1 MNAEK
6 RGLFRRSRWLVFF
19 HDMLWVPVALFFA
32 FWLRFNLE
40 QIPAEYLLALQQM
53 LLVTMPLQWGIFWLF
68 GLYRG
73 IWRYASI
80 PDVIRI
86 FKAVATGFALTILV
100 TFIYQRLQ
108 GVPRSVLVLYP
119 LFLTLGLLLPRLFY
133 RWLKERRLALSSAD
147 KRIIILGAGQAGEMI
162 VRDIL
167 KGTYYQPVGLLDD
180 DPGKAGMEI
189 HGIRV
194 LGRIDRLEELLAT
207 LDVDEIFFAIP
218 SASAKEK
225 RRIISLCAGLHVHV
239 RILPSPDQLESG
251 QVELS
256 SLREIELDDLLGRNS
271 VVPDKS
277 LIERSVAGK
286 TVMVTGAGGSIGS
299 ELCRQIVLHRPGR
312 VVLFEL
318 NEFAL
323 YNIEQELGQALAAR
337 RQAPEGEGI
346 EILPILGS
354 VCDRQRVEKV
364 CRTFRVET
372 VYHAA
377 AYKHVPLVEYNPFEA
392 VRNNVFGTLHS
403 ALAAM
408 AAGVE
413 TFVLISTDKAVRP
426 TNVMGASKRLAE
438 LILQALSDKGSDTRF
453 CMVRFG
459 NVLGSSGSVVPLF
472 SRQIRQGGPVTL
484 THADITRYFMS
495 IPEAAQLVIQAGA
508 MGRGGDVFVLDM
520 GEPVRI
526 IDLARQM
533 IHLSG
538 LSVRDADH
546 PDGDIEIRIDGLRP
560 GEKLY
565 EELLIGEHVT
575 GTDHPLIMRASEEML
590 DWDELEAILKRML
603 EASANFDAPQL
614 RSLLLQAVKGY
625 QPQGE
630 LHDLTWTQ
638 KNGTAAARD
647 GRTATPAGQ
656 QPR

>member
-1 MNAEK
+1 MTPES
-6 RGLFRRSRWLVFF
+6 SRFSWRNQWLVFF

-40 QIPAEYLLALQQM
+40 QIPDAYLLALQQM
-53 LLVTMPLQWGIFWLF
+53 LLVAMPVQWGVFWFF

-86 FKAVATGFALTILV
+86 LKAVAIGVTLSILL
-100 TFIYQRLQ
+100 TFIYQRLA
-108 GVPRSVLVLYP
+108 GVPRSVLILYP
-119 LFLTLGLLLPRLFY
+119 LFLSLGLLLPRIFY
-133 RWLKERRLALSSAD
+133 RWLKERRIALSPVD
-147 KRIIILGAGQAGEMI
+147 KRVIILGAGQAGEMI

-167 KGTYYQPVGLLDD
+167 KGKSHQPVGLLDD
-180 DPGKAGMEI
+180 DPRKEGTEI

-194 LGRIDRLEELLAT
+194 LGSIDKLESILVA
-207 LDVDEIFFAIP
+207 LDVDEVFFAIP
-218 SASAKEK
+218 SASAREK
-225 RRIISLCAGLHVHV
+225 RRIISLCSDLHIHL
-239 RILPSPDQLESG
+239 RILPSLDQLGDG

-256 SLREIELDDLLGRNS
+256 SLREIELDDLLGRSS
-271 VVPDKS
+271 VVPNKS
-277 LIERSVAGK
+277 LIESSIAGK

-299 ELCRQIVLHRPGR
+299 ELCRQIILHRPKR
-312 VVLFEL
+312 IVLFEL

-323 YNIEQELGQALAAR
+323 YNIEHELGQASESGSSNTDE
-337 RQAPEGEGI
+337 EGGV

-354 VCDRQRVEKV
+354 VCDRKRIEKV
-364 CRTFRVET
+364 CRTFQVQT
-372 VYHAA
+372 IYHAA

-392 VRNNVFGTLHS
+392 VRNNVFGTLNA
-403 ALAAM
+403 ALAATD
-408 AAGVE
+408 AEVE

-426 TNVMGASKRLAE
+426 TNVMGATKRLAE
-438 LILQALSDKGSDTRF
+438 LILQAMSSQETDTRF

-472 SRQIRQGGPVTL
+472 RKQIQQGGPVTL

-508 MGRGGDVFVLDM
+508 MGKGGDVFVLDM

-538 LSVRDADH
+538 LTEKNAAH
-546 PDGDIEIRIDGLRP
+546 PDGDIEIRISGLRP

-565 EELLIGEHVT
+565 EELLIGDHVEQT
-575 GTDHPLIMRASEEML
+575 AHPLIMRANEEML
-590 DWDELEAILKRML
+590 NWVDLEVILNQML
-603 EASANFDAPQL
+603 EATRNYDVPQL
-614 RSLLLQAVKGY
+614 RALLLQAVKGY
-625 QPQGE
+625 QPQHG
-630 LHDLTWTQ
+630 LRDLTWVQENNVSTIEESPLT
-638 KNGTAAARD
+638 GE
-647 GRTATPAGQ
+647 
-656 QPR
+656 